1 MKFPLAELKAV
12 REAVGNGML
21 IEILWS
27 GCDVEGVYTL
37 DDNCAFL
44 NEAKKY
50 IDIVQI
56 RASQG
61 DENHPTFFNLL
72 ETPFLEDAAYIK
84 RSVPGLIVS
93 SVGGYYNPETCDKTI
108 AEDKIDM
115 VAMARAWISNPGYGK
130 LVGPR
135 RGYCAL
141 PAVQQVPRPGACG
154 SLHLRLLRHPH
165 HWAGTPH

>member
-1 MKFPLAELKAV
+1 
-12 REAVGNGML
+12 ML

-27 GCDVEGVYTL
+27 GCDVEGGYTL

-56 RASQG
+56 WASQG

-84 RSVPGLIVS
+84 RSVPGLIDS
-93 SVGGYYNPETCDKTI
+93 SVGGYYNLETCDKTI